1 MEWKERTMKYFK
13 SFLAFEWIT
22 IIGASIALYTR
33 WDIPLYICIGIIVL
47 GMILTL
53 FFTIKYESSDDRVK
67 DVMSGE

>member
-1 MEWKERTMKYFK
+1 MKYFK

-33 WDIPLYICIGIIVL
+33 WDIPLYICLGIVGL

-53 FFTIKYESSDDRVK
+53 YFTKKYETIAGKVED
-67 DVMSGE
+67 M